1 MAPRARLAGGLLVIA
16 VIAAVALA
24 GTRYELVEA
33 VRDRLATDY
42 ALGDAQFSA
51 PGLFVWPRLTERGA
65 LSGCDL
71 CVDPGLSGITAEYG
85 VLRTDPGME
94 TFIANYPKPTFS
106 VDDVRLPQVAWIVQ
120 WPLSDFCRRY
130 GPPPHIKKC
139 ASYELIDDATGWI
152 LDAGQN
158 LGS

>member
-1 MAPRARLAGGLLVIA
+1 VH
-16 VIAAVALA
+16 
-24 GTRYELVEA
+24 
-33 VRDRLATDY
+33 
-42 ALGDAQFSA
+42 
-51 PGLFVWPRLTERGA
+51 
-65 LSGCDL
+65 
-71 CVDPGLSGITAEYG
+71 
-85 VLRTDPGME
+85 RTDPGME

-120 WPLSDFCRRY
+120 WPLSYFCRRY

-158 LGS
+158 LES